1 METRIKQ
8 SFDAFFR
15 RDDSRSQ
22 WRFYLG
28 LGIVAGLGAVAL
40 HSAPNCR
47 WRELSAGILLAGAS
61 LFLGILIGFLFGI
74 PKTSKAS
81 PDSNSSAAAP
91 PGVSYS
97 LNTNLEDIS
106 DWLTKMLVGVGLVQL
121 RSMPGFIRRISAY
134 WERSVG
140 REFPAAY
147 VATVILFFFAVGFLI
162 GYLWTR
168 LALTVD
174 FIAQD
179 PRRLINGLIDDIA
192 QKAKNDPNISIRSAD
207 QQVVTSQELQ
217 TAEAVAKISS
227 ASSISLDDLRNQ
239 IGILAA
245 KYDSIR
251 ATMPSGDNRTREMEI
266 VASQL
271 RGYAL
276 AAYQLLPEYTQSD
289 SAGKRLA
296 AIAFLQIRP
305 DPKYYGWL
313 ELLFETEAP
322 FLQYHAAV
330 ALRNAAKQATSPEQK
345 EAVRQSCEE
354 AVRHLTDWSQAH
366 DDPTES
372 DRMRVLKEAL
382 KMLGS

>member
-1 METRIKQ
+1 MDDQIKQ
-8 SFDAFFR
+8 YFDFFLR
-15 RDDSRSQ
+15 RDNSRSQ
-22 WRFYLG
+22 WRMGLG
-28 LGIVAGLGAVAL
+28 LSIAAGFMAVAL
-40 HSAPNCR
+40 HSISYSWP
-47 WRELSAGILLAGAS
+47 RELSEGMLLAGAA
-61 LFLGILIGFLFGI
+61 LFMGILIGFIFGI
-74 PKTSKAS
+74 PKTSKPS
-81 PDSNSSAAAP
+81 QDSNSLTAAP
-91 PGVSYS
+91 QGIAYS

-121 RSMPGFIRRISAY
+121 RSIPGFIRRISGY
-134 WERSVG
+134 WETSVG
-140 REFPAAY
+140 RVFPAAY

-168 LALTVD
+168 LALTGD

-179 PRRLINGLIDDIA
+179 PRILINGLIDDIA
-192 QKAKNDPNISIRSAD
+192 KTAKSDPNISIRSAD

-251 ATMPSGDNRTREMEI
+251 ATMLSGDNRTREMEI

-345 EAVRQSCEE
+345 EAVKRSCQG
-354 AVRHLTDWSQAH
+354 AIQHLTDWSQSH
-366 DDPTES
+366 GEPIES
-372 DRMRVLKEAL
+372 DRMMILSEAVRI
-382 KMLGS
+382 LGS